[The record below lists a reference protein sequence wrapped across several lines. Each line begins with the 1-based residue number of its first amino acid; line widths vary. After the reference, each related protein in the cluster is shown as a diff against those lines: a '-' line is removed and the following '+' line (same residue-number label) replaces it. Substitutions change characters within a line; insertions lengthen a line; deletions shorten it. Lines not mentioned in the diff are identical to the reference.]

1 MRRLRRLRSQH
12 GAAAVVVALLLTVLV
27 GFLGM
32 VMNVGHSRM
41 VRGQLQNACD
51 AAALAAARSLD
62 GSAAGVAAARA
73 MAADYAGRHVT
84 DASAAVEIDPN
95 ADVQVGNWDFTQPR
109 ETAFTPLAGGTLAQL
124 QIMNAVRV
132 TAGRESARGN
142 ALPVWLGAALN
153 GSTMNVR
160 AEAVAVGGGPRDD
173 KCPVPI
179 VLPSC
184 ALLGNNGQYV
194 CGQSVTFTTDGRFS
208 NANIDT
214 IGFTNLSDSPNVSN
228 SGVRD
233 ILNNGTCLPVTMG
246 QSIGVQNGNGFNK
259 QVYDALAGF
268 LQKNGNTVSVPVADI
283 GGCPNPQFNQ
293 MHPINGF
300 ATVTLTLM
308 PYDNQ
313 NKVIYMQG
321 TLDCPDADALA
332 GGGFF
337 GMSPKPGLVR

>member
-1 MRRLRRLRSQH
+1 MRRLCRLRSQR

-27 GFLGM
+27 GFLGL

-51 AAALAAARSLD
+51 AAALAAAKSLD
-62 GSAAGVAAARA
+62 GTAAGVAAARA
-73 MAADYAGRHVT
+73 MAADYAARHVT
-84 DASAAVEIDPN
+84 DASAAVAIDPN
-95 ADVQVGNWDFTQPR
+95 ADVQVGSWDFTQPR
-109 ETAFTPLAGGTLAQL
+109 DSAFTPLAGGTLAQL
-124 QIMNAVRV
+124 RIMNAVRV
-132 TAGRESARGN
+132 LAGRESARGN

-173 KCPVPI
+173 TCPVPI

-184 ALLGNNGQYV
+184 ALLGNNGQYE
-194 CGQSVTFTTDGRFS
+194 CGQGVTFTTDGRFS

-214 IGFTNLSDSPNVSN
+214 IGFTNLSGSANVSN

-233 ILNNGTCLPVTMG
+233 ILNNGTCLPVTVG
-246 QSIGVQNGNGFNK
+246 QPIGVQNGNGFNK

-268 LQKNGNTVSVPVADI
+268 LQKNGNTVSVPVVDMD
-283 GGCPNPQFNQ
+283 GCPNPQLNQ
-293 MHPINGF
+293 VHSVTGF

-313 NKVIYMQG
+313 NKVIYMHG
-321 TLDCPDADALA
+321 TLDCPDADAPA